1 MKSKYFKTSD
11 GTEFYTETNAINH
24 ARTLEDKTVTPPGV
38 AIEEIEVEGA
48 ETVTGKATT
57 DEGAD
62 EGADEGVEGN
72 AAAEPTKVNISKFN
86 KAQLIEFAAD
96 NDLAIDPTA
105 TNAVILD
112 AIEAQLTEKNQA

>member
-1 MKSKYFKTSD
+1 MNSKYFKTSD

-38 AIEEIEVEGA
+38 AIEEIEVES
-48 ETVTGKATT
+48 E
-57 DEGAD
+57 E
-62 EGADEGVEGN
+62 VEGIEGD